1 MIAYFSGTG
10 NSALAAKWLAE
21 KLQDKRINLAK
32 CIKGQTPMPEM
43 DERPLVVVT
52 PIYGWRVPRLV
63 QAYLEQHC
71 AAAGRPVYFVMTCG
85 DSAGNAA
92 QYAKALCEKIQGQWR
107 GLAAVKMPENYL
119 AMFAVP
125 GPKEAEEILKR
136 ARPAVDELAGK
147 IKAGEMIEAAKPGPI
162 GRLESG
168 IVNDVFYKCFV
179 KAKKFWTTQACIGY
193 GLCAQR
199 CPLNNIAMQNGRP
212 QWGTACTHCM
222 ACIAGCPKTAVEYGK
237 KSKGKPRYFN
247 REGMED

>member
-1 MIAYFSGTG
+1 
-10 NSALAAKWLAE
+10 
-21 KLQDKRINLAK
+21 
-32 CIKGQTPMPEM
+32 
-43 DERPLVVVT
+43 
-52 PIYGWRVPRLV
+52 
-63 QAYLEQHC
+63 
-71 AAAGRPVYFVMTCG
+71 
-85 DSAGNAA
+85 
-92 QYAKALCEKIQGQWR
+92 
-107 GLAAVKMPENYL
+107 MPENYL
-119 AMFAVP
+119 AMFPVP

-136 ARPAVDELAGK
+136 ARPAVDELAEK

-179 KAKKFWTTQACIGY
+179 KAKKFWTTQACIGC
-193 GLCAQR
+193 GLCAKR
-199 CPLNNIAMQNGRP
+199 CPLNNITMQNGRP

>member
-52 PIYGWRVPRLV
+52 PIYGWRVPRLAQV
-63 QAYLEQHC
+63 YLEQHC
-71 AAAGRPVYFVMTCG
+71 
-85 DSAGNAA
+85 
-92 QYAKALCEKIQGQWR
+92 AKALCEKIQGQWR

-119 AMFAVP
+119 AMFPVP

-136 ARPAVDELAGK
+136 ARPAVDELAEK
-147 IKAGEMIEAAKPGPI
+147 IKAGEMFEAAKPGPI

-179 KAKKFWTTQACIGY
+179 KAKKFWTTQACIGC
-193 GLCAQR
+193 GL
-199 CPLNNIAMQNGRP
+199 
-212 QWGTACTHCM
+212 
-222 ACIAGCPKTAVEYGK
+222 
-237 KSKGKPRYFN
+237 
-247 REGMED
+247 